1 MLKPSY
7 YVCYTQTLITAMR
20 RAMKTKRLTTFL
32 PFLKWTKDY
41 KKTTFLDDSIA
52 AAVIS
57 MMLIPQSLA
66 YAMLAGLPP
75 QTGLYASLLPL
86 VAYALLGSSGPLSV
100 GPFAITSIM
109 TATALAGL
117 FANNNFDS
125 EQMLIAAAILA
136 LLSGLFLLAFGFF
149 RLGFLTNFISFPVV
163 TGFIAASAMII
174 ASSQFGSIL
183 GLSIHS
189 DGFFHTLSQV
199 IQQLDQINV
208 ATLIFSSILI
218 LFLYFIPKLLRTFIF
233 NMTQHAL
240 IADSLSKATP
250 VLAIL
255 FSIGAVIIFDLQA
268 YGIQVVGDIPAGLP
282 TFSLPDWQSLN
293 LSNQDWKD
301 LLNSALLLS
310 IIGFISSLSAAQTF
324 AAKQRQRINPNQEA
338 IALGVANISAGFSAA
353 FPVSASL
360 SRSAVGFNA
369 GAKTPAASGLTA
381 ISILLCCLFLTPY
394 LFYLPIVTLAAM
406 ILLAVISLFDLQAI
420 KRTFTYSL
428 KDFSALMITLILTLT
443 QGLEWGLIAGIVVS
457 IALHLHRSSSPH
469 TAILG
474 QVPNTEHFRNVERH
488 EVITD
493 DDIISLRIDSSLY
506 FANARF
512 LTDKVNELVAEY
524 PKAKHLILTCSA
536 INDIDASA
544 IESLLAV
551 NHYLSEAEMEFHLSE
566 VKGPV
571 MDRLKRSHFI
581 DQLNGNIYLSHHQAW
596 VDLISEKDKR

>member
-1 MLKPSY
+1 
-7 YVCYTQTLITAMR
+7 
-20 RAMKTKRLTTFL
+20 MKKNRLNTFL
-32 PFLKWTKDY
+32 PFLKWTKNY
-41 KKTTFLDDSIA
+41 NKTTFLDDSIA
-52 AAVIS
+52 ALVIS

-75 QTGLYASLLPL
+75 QAGLYASLLPL
-86 VAYALLGSSGPLSV
+86 IAYALLGSSGPLSV

-117 FANNNFDS
+117 FANNNFSTD
-125 EQMLIAAAILA
+125 QMLIAAAILA
-136 LLSGLFLLAFGFF
+136 LLSGVFLLAFGFF

-163 TGFIAASAMII
+163 TGFIAASAIII
-174 ASSQFGSIL
+174 ASSQLGSIL
-183 GLSIHS
+183 GLDINS
-189 DGFFHTLSQV
+189 DDFSHTLTQV
-199 IQQLDQINV
+199 IQQLDQVNIP
-208 ATLIFSSILI
+208 TLIFSLLLI
-218 LFLYFIPKLLRTFIF
+218 LFLYFIPKLLRSLIF
-233 NMTQHAL
+233 NMSQHTL
-240 IADSLSKATP
+240 LADSLSKTTP
-250 VLAIL
+250 VIAIMI
-255 FSIGAVIIFDLQA
+255 SIGAVIFFDLQA

-293 LSNQDWKD
+293 LSNEDWKG
-301 LLNSALLLS
+301 LLNSAVLIS

-338 IALGVANISAGFSAA
+338 IALGIANISAGCSTA

-360 SRSAVGFNA
+360 SRSAVSFNA

-381 ISILLCCLFLTPY
+381 ISIFLCCLYLTPY

-420 KRTFTYSL
+420 KRTFAYSY
-428 KDFSALMITLILTLT
+428 KDFFALMITLILTLT
-443 QGLEWGLIAGIVVS
+443 QGLEWGLIAGILVS
-457 IALHLHRSSSPH
+457 IALHLYRSSSPH
-469 TAILG
+469 IAILG
-474 QVPNTEHFRNVERH
+474 QVPNTEHFRNMERH

-493 DDIISLRIDSSLY
+493 DNIISLRIDSSLY

-512 LTDKVNELVAEY
+512 LADKINEIVAEH

-544 IESLLAV
+544 LESLLGV
-551 NHYLSEAEMEFHLSE
+551 NHYLSEAGMKFHLSE

-581 DQLNGNIYLSHHQAW
+581 DQLSGNIYLSHHHAW
-596 VDLISEKDKR
+596 TDLTSDLTPDIES

>member
-1 MLKPSY
+1 
-7 YVCYTQTLITAMR
+7 
-20 RAMKTKRLTTFL
+20 MKTNRLNTYL
-32 PFLKWTKDY
+32 PFLNWTNTYSKA
-41 KKTTFLDDSIA
+41 TFLDDSIA
-52 AAVIS
+52 ALVIS

-75 QTGLYASLLPL
+75 QAGLYASLLPL

-109 TATALAGL
+109 TATALASL
-117 FANNNFDS
+117 FATNDFNT
-125 EQMLIAAAILA
+125 EQMLAAAGILA
-136 LLSGLFLLAFGFF
+136 LLSGVFLLAFGIF

-163 TGFIAASAMII
+163 TGFIAASAIII

-183 GLSIHS
+183 GLNIHS
-189 DGFFHTLSQV
+189 DDFFHTLTQV
-199 IQQLDQINV
+199 FQQLDQVNI
-208 ATLIFSSILI
+208 ATLIFSLLLI
-218 LFLYFIPKLLRTFIF
+218 LFLYFIPKLLRALIF
-233 NMTQHAL
+233 KMTQHKL
-240 IADSLSKATP
+240 LADSLSKATP
-250 VLAIL
+250 VIAIV
-255 FSIGAVIIFDLQA
+255 FSIGAVIIFDLQT

-282 TFSLPDWQSLN
+282 TFSMPDWRSLN
-293 LSNQDWKD
+293 LSHQDWKG
-301 LLNSALLLS
+301 LLSSALLLS

-338 IALGVANISAGFSAA
+338 IALGVANLSAGFSAA

-360 SRSAVGFNA
+360 SRSAVSFNA

-381 ISILLCCLFLTPY
+381 ISIFLCCLFLTPY

-420 KRTFTYSL
+420 KRTFAYSL

-457 IALHLHRSSSPH
+457 IALHLYRSSTPH

-474 QVPNTEHFRNVERH
+474 RVPDTEHFRNVERH

-493 DDIISLRIDSSLY
+493 DNIISLRIDSSLY

-512 LTDKVNELVAEY
+512 LADKINELVAEY

-551 NHYLSEAEMEFHLSE
+551 NHYLSEASMKFHLSE

-571 MDRLKRSHFI
+571 MDRLKRSQFI
-581 DQLNGNIYLSHHQAW
+581 DQLTGNIYLSHHKAW
-596 VDLISEKDKR
+596 LDLREKEQEL

>member
-1 MLKPSY
+1 
-7 YVCYTQTLITAMR
+7 
-20 RAMKTKRLTTFL
+20 MKKNRLNTFL
-32 PFLKWTKDY
+32 PFLNWTKSY
-41 KKTTFLDDSIA
+41 NKTTFLDDSIA
-52 AAVIS
+52 ALVIS

-75 QTGLYASLLPL
+75 QAGLYASLLPL
-86 VAYALLGSSGPLSV
+86 IAYALLGSSGPLSV

-117 FANNNFDS
+117 FANNNFSTD
-125 EQMLIAAAILA
+125 QMLIAAAILA
-136 LLSGLFLLAFGFF
+136 LLSGVLLLAFGFF

-163 TGFIAASAMII
+163 TGFIAASAIII
-174 ASSQFGSIL
+174 ASSQLGSIL
-183 GLSIHS
+183 GLDINS
-189 DGFFHTLSQV
+189 DDFPHTLTQV
-199 IQQLDQINV
+199 IQQLDQVNIP
-208 ATLIFSSILI
+208 TLIFSLLLI
-218 LFLYFIPKLLRTFIF
+218 LFLYFIPKLLRSLIF
-233 NMTQHAL
+233 NMSQHTL
-240 IADSLSKATP
+240 LADSLSKTTP
-250 VLAIL
+250 VIAIII
-255 FSIGAVIIFDLQA
+255 SIGAVIFLDLQA

-293 LSNQDWKD
+293 LSNEDWKG
-301 LLNSALLLS
+301 LLNSAVLIS

-338 IALGVANISAGFSAA
+338 IALGIANISAGCSTA

-360 SRSAVGFNA
+360 SRSAVSFNA

-381 ISILLCCLFLTPY
+381 ISIFLCCLYLTPY

-406 ILLAVISLFDLQAI
+406 ILLAVISLFDLQAM
-420 KRTFTYSL
+420 KRTFAYSY

-443 QGLEWGLIAGIVVS
+443 QGLEWGLIAGILVS
-457 IALHLHRSSSPH
+457 IALHLYRSSSPH
-469 TAILG
+469 IAILG
-474 QVPNTEHFRNVERH
+474 QVPNTEHFRNMERH
-488 EVITD
+488 EVITND
-493 DDIISLRIDSSLY
+493 NIISLRIDSSLY

-512 LTDKVNELVAEY
+512 LADKINQIVAEH

-544 IESLLAV
+544 LESLLGV
-551 NHYLSEAEMEFHLSE
+551 NHYLSAADMKFHLSE

-581 DQLNGNIYLSHHQAW
+581 DQLSGNIYLSHHHAW
-596 VDLISEKDKR
+596 TDLTSNSISDMTSDL